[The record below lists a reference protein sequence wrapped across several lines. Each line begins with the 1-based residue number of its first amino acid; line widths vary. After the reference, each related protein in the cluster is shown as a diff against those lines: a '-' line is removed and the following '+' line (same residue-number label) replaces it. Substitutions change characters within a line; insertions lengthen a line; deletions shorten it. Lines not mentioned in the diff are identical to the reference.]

1 MNGPTDSD
9 DPSKVLSYIASRLAD
24 ESDDDALAKV
34 FDLDEY
40 RRIRARSQLAEVTS
54 ITVASSEFDD
64 DLDPVS

>member
-1 MNGPTDSD
+1 MNGPTDGD
-9 DPSKVLSYIASRLAD
+9 DPSKVLSYIANRLAD

-40 RRIRARSQLAEVTS
+40 RRIRARRKMADVTS
-54 ITVASSEFDD
+54 ITVATNEFDD

>member
-1 MNGPTDSD
+1 MNGPTDSN
-9 DPSKVLSYIASRLAD
+9 DPSKVLSYLASRLAD

-40 RRIRARSQLAEVTS
+40 RRIRARNNLADVTS
-54 ITVASSEFDD
+54 ITAASSEFDD